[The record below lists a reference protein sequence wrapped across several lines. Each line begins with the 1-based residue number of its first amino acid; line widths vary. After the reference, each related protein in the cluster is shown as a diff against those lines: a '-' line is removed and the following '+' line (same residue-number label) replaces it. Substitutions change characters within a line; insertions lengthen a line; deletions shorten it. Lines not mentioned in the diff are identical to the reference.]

1 MADAVPERRSRA
13 RVRQCHREPLIG
25 LHHRV
30 PRHVDRD
37 RLRRLSAAK
46 LTVPLGSAPPTKSE
60 ADAGL
65 APLPASDQDTL
76 FAEPVLPV
84 RVTVNVNGVVPD
96 WPSALSAASAKIAKT
111 ADAPGVVVPVGQ
123 PLVSR

>member
-1 MADAVPERRSRA
+1 MTP
-13 RVRQCHREPLIG
+13 PLVGPDKVTLKPSSASTVMSPATCTVI
-25 LHHRV
+25 V
-30 PRHVDRD
+30 FDVSP
-37 RLRRLSAAK
+37 AAK

-111 ADAPGVVVPVGQ
+111 ADASGVVGPVSQ
-123 PLVSR
+123 PLVSG